1 MTTTEWILLI
11 AFITYVC
18 LTAVAFKYP
27 RTRENWTKE
36 RKETAQI
43 LMSATVFLMLFFLL
57 WYVSANVD
65 WPDGVLVTFWACA
78 FTFAGLVLV
87 GIFAPEGIK
96 MRFEK
101 KKDAKMPADDDE

>member
-11 AFITYVC
+11 ALIIYIC

-27 RTRENWTKE
+27 RTREHWTKE
-36 RKETAQI
+36 RKETVQI
-43 LMSATVFLMLFFLL
+43 IMSATVFLMLFFLL

-65 WPDGVLVTFWACA
+65 WPDSVLVTFWVCVFA
-78 FTFAGLVLV
+78 FAGLVLV
-87 GIFAPEGIK
+87 GIFAPEGIR

-101 KKDAKMPADDDE
+101 RKEVKPQDEDE